1 MAKRNGARR
10 WFDWHSWIGIFGGL
24 LLFIIC
30 WGGSFAVLSEEIDWL
45 LTPAMRVAPA
55 GEPAALADIAEVAQA
70 AFPKAKLIAVLRPSY
85 RTFAAVAVMATE
97 RRETRLVFVDP
108 YRLTVTG
115 DVPALNV
122 GRFFRSFHED
132 FFGLLGAGKYLVC
145 LFALPLI
152 LSLATALVFYKRWW
166 RRFLELKIGKGTR
179 AFWSSAHKVAG
190 LWSLWFVAL
199 IALTGFWYLYEHAR
213 FHLVDGKFAY
223 VDSYPLAVHALPPLK
238 VGTQPVLSFRAL
250 LDRAQQA
257 RPDLA
262 IRIVYPDRN
271 GYFYVEGQAGDVL
284 VRDRANKIFLDP
296 RDGTVLHSQRAS
308 DLSPYWRWSDMADPL
323 HFGNF
328 AGLPSKILWFTFGLA
343 LSGLCLTGA
352 WLHVKRLQRDAH
364 HAGWRG
370 SVPATLISLVP
381 PLLTGP
387 SFWYALKFAGPVE
400 DGQRV
405 LAKLPLATSLFLS
418 GWALLTLAILAGW
431 VWFLQQ
437 ASRQSKTG
445 AALRPRRLA
454 DRATAIA
461 GRSLE

>member
-1 MAKRNGARR
+1 MAKPNGVRR
-10 WFDWHSWIGIFGGL
+10 WFDWHSWIGIFSGL

-30 WGGSFAVLSEEIDWL
+30 WGGSFAVISEEIDWL
-45 LTPAMRVAPA
+45 LTPAMRVAPSA
-55 GEPAALADIAEVAQA
+55 EAASLADIAEAAQT
-70 AFPKAKLIAVLRPSY
+70 AFPAAKLIAVLRPSY
-85 RTFAAVAVMATE
+85 RNFAAVAVMTTE

-108 YRLTVTG
+108 YRRAVTG
-115 DVPALNV
+115 NVPALNV

-166 RRFLELKIGKGTR
+166 RRFFELKIGKGAR

-223 VDSYPLAVHALPPLK
+223 VDSYPLAVHVLPPLK
-238 VGTQPVLSFRAL
+238 LGTQPVLSFRAL
-250 LDRAQQA
+250 LDSAQQA

-284 VRDRANKIFLDP
+284 VRDRANKMFLDP
-296 RDGTVLHSQRAS
+296 RNGAVVHSQRAG

-328 AGLPSKILWFTFGLA
+328 GGLTSKIIWFVLGLA

-352 WLHVKRLQRDAH
+352 WLHVKRLQRDTRNA
-364 HAGWRG
+364 AWRG
-370 SVPATLISLVP
+370 SIPAALVSLVP

-387 SFWYALKFAGPVE
+387 SFWYALKFAGPVQ
-400 DGQRV
+400 DGQRA
-405 LAKLPLATSLFLS
+405 LASLPLATSVFLA
-418 GWALLTLAILAGW
+418 GWAVLTLAILAGW
-431 VWFLQQ
+431 LWFLV
-437 ASRQSKTG
+437 
-445 AALRPRRLA
+445 
-454 DRATAIA
+454 RATAPATTAIA
-461 GRSLE
+461 VGPMKPAAK

>member
-10 WFDWHSWIGIFGGL
+10 WFDWHSWIGIFSGL

-30 WGGSFAVLSEEIDWL
+30 WGGSFAVISEEIDWL
-45 LTPAMRVAPA
+45 LTPAMRVVPA
-55 GEPAALADIAEVAQA
+55 GEPATLADIAEIAQA
-70 AFPKAKLIAVLRPSY
+70 AFPGTKLIAVLEQRY
-85 RTFAAVAVMATE
+85 QRFAAVAVIATG
-97 RRETRLVFVDP
+97 RKETRLVLVDP
-108 YRLTVTG
+108 YRRIVTG

-166 RRFLELKIGKGTR
+166 RRFFALTIGKGAR

-223 VDSYPLAVHALPPLK
+223 VDSFPLAVHALPPLK
-238 VGTQPVLSFRAL
+238 IGAQPVLPFRTL
-250 LDRAQQA
+250 LDKAQHA
-257 RPDLA
+257 RPDLT

-271 GYFYVEGQAGDVL
+271 GYFYVEGQAGDVMI
-284 VRDRANKIFLDP
+284 RDRANKMFLDP
-296 RDGTVLHSQRAS
+296 RDGTVLHSQHAS
-308 DLSPYWRWSDMADPL
+308 DLSAYWRWSEMADPL

-328 AGLPSKILWFTFGLA
+328 AGMTSKIIWFAFGLV

-352 WLHVKRLQRDAH
+352 WLHVKRLQRETRNA
-364 HAGWRG
+364 AWRG
-370 SVPATLISLVP
+370 SVLAGSVSLLP
-381 PLLTGP
+381 PLLTVP
-387 SFWYALKFAGPVE
+387 SFWYALHIAGPLQ
-400 DGQRV
+400 DGRR
-405 LAKLPLATSLFLS
+405 LPADLPLATSLFLA
-418 GWALLTLAILAGW
+418 GWTVLTLAIMGSW
-431 VWFLQQ
+431 IWFLMRSQRRQ
-437 ASRQSKTG
+437 PAS
-445 AALRPRRLA
+445 ALRPRPSA
-454 DRATAIA
+454 A
-461 GRSLE
+461 E

>member
-10 WFDWHSWIGIFGGL
+10 WFDWHSWIGIFSGL

-45 LTPAMRVAPA
+45 LTPAMRVAPS

-70 AFPKAKLIAVLRPSY
+70 TFPSAKLVAVLKPPY
-85 RTFAAVAVMATE
+85 RNFAAVAVMATE

-108 YRLTVTG
+108 YRRAVTG

-166 RRFLELKIGKGTR
+166 RRFFELKIGKGVR

-199 IALTGFWYLYEHAR
+199 IAFTGFWYLYEHVR
-213 FHLVDGKFAY
+213 FHLIDGKFAY

-238 VGTQPVLSFRAL
+238 IGAQPVLPFRAL
-250 LDRAQQA
+250 LDTARQA

-308 DLSPYWRWSDMADPL
+308 DLSIYWRWSDMADPL

-328 AGLPSKILWFTFGLA
+328 AGLPSKIIWFTFGLA

-352 WLHVKRLQRDAH
+352 WLHVKRLERDTRNAS
-364 HAGWRG
+364 WQG
-370 SVPATLISLVP
+370 SVLAGVISLLP
-381 PLLTGP
+381 PLLTVP
-387 SFWYALKFAGPVE
+387 SFWYALHIAGPLQ
-400 DGQRV
+400 DGRR
-405 LAKLPLATSLFLS
+405 LPADLPLATSLFLA
-418 GWALLTLAILAGW
+418 GWAVLTLAIMASW
-431 VWFLQQ
+431 IWFLLR
-437 ASRQSKTG
+437 ASR
-445 AALRPRRLA
+445 RPRTGMALA
-454 DRATAIA
+454 PQSRAEGLTAVA
-461 GRSLE
+461 VNSLK